1 MIGLKRGKV
10 ILAEHNSNWS
20 EIATKTIQK
29 LKKTLGE
36 CAIDIQHV
44 GSTSIKRI
52 KAKPIIDLAV
62 GVEKLEDVYPFVS
75 LLEENGFIHKPEN
88 DNEWQV
94 FFSCGDFEKDIRT
107 HHIHVVVNNSPEW
120 KGYIKFRD
128 YLNTNYQ
135 SAKEY
140 EELKLNLMK
149 KYSNDR
155 NTYTDSK
162 GDFIKG
168 ILRR

>member
-10 ILAEHNSNWS
+10 ILAEHDHTWS
-20 EIATKTIQK
+20 EIAIRTIESLEK
-29 LKKTLGE
+29 IFGE

-52 KAKPIIDLAV
+52 KAKPIIDLAI
-62 GVEKLEDVYPFVS
+62 GIKRLEDVHPFLS
-75 LLEENGFIHKPEN
+75 QLHENGFIHKPEN

-94 FFSCGDFEKDIRT
+94 FFSCGDFEKDTRT
-107 HHIHVVVNNSPEW
+107 HHIHVVIHNGPEW
-120 KGYIKFRD
+120 KNYIKFRD

-135 SAKEY
+135 AAKEY

-149 KYSNDR
+149 KYPNDR
-155 NTYTDSK
+155 NIYTESK
-162 GDFIKG
+162 ADFIRG
-168 ILRR
+168 ILSR